1 MVKRVLARNFVPKK
15 GLGAIFY
22 QSYTVTWG
30 SLAHIRR
37 LWRRFGA
44 HSSSVVHISVLK
56 RLFGAHFGTKK
67 GSGAHFEVKKGSW
80 CTILGLKSLVDAHLV
95 KAPIL

>member
-1 MVKRVLARNFVPKK
+1 MVKRALAHNFGPKK

-22 QSYTVTWG
+22 ESSYAVTWG
-30 SLAHIRR
+30 SLVHIRR

-56 RLFGAHFGTKK
+56 RLFGAHFDTKK
-67 GSGAHFEVKKGSW
+67 SSLVH
-80 CTILGLKSLVDAHLV
+80 ILGLKKGLGAQFWV
-95 KAPIL
+95 